1 MAVCLSLPA
10 YSCLCRSDDDP
21 LSGGMDFGNKS
32 SFAPRWWK
40 NIRLTR
46 LTTFMLS

>member
-21 LSGGMDFGNKS
+21 LSGGMDFGNFQGGESMTGSGYGVK
-32 SFAPRWWK
+32 
-40 NIRLTR
+40 
-46 LTTFMLS
+46 